1 MTLIQTNRA
10 RLSRRTLLRGLGGV
24 AIALP
29 FLDAMRPPKAHA
41 DAPQAGKRFIV
52 MYTPNG
58 VIADNFWPTAATSE
72 TNFTLGP
79 ILQPLA
85 TYKQDLL
92 LLHGVDMLS
101 SLSGPGDAHQKGTGQ
116 CLTGTELLEG
126 DFIGDGGA
134 SAGWAGGISVDQAI
148 ANHIGAD
155 SRFRSLELGVA
166 VQGSSVKA
174 RINYR
179 DAGQPL
185 PPENSPYAAY
195 ERLFGDSL
203 GDPLAIE
210 RRKARRTM
218 VLDAVADQHR
228 ALDKQLGKEDRE
240 KLENHLLSIDAI
252 RARLD
257 KGTVEFDGMAC
268 RPLELGAPLDVNLV
282 ANMPLIGELQME
294 LLAMAMACD
303 LTRVATLMWTNSTA
317 GHVLSFIDAAIKEGH
332 HTLAHKGDEDTVKN
346 DLNTKISTWYAEQ
359 LAYLIEK
366 LDGVYD
372 VDGNT
377 LFSNSVILWTNEQ
390 NKGNNHSRFTMPY
403 VLAGS
408 AGGYFKTGR
417 YIKYFGEYSYPEE
430 GEAQKKEDDDE
441 EKSGEPPTDIG
452 HNRLLVSLCNS
463 MGIETEEFGDPRFGS
478 GPLDGLT

>member
-1 MTLIQTNRA
+1 MTLIQTNRP
-10 RLSRRTLLRGLGGV
+10 RLSRRTLLRGLGGA

-41 DAPQAGKRFIV
+41 DMPQASKRFIT

-58 VIADNFWPTAATSE
+58 VIGKNFWPTPGNSE
-72 TNFTLGP
+72 TNFTLSP
-79 ILQPLA
+79 ILQPLEA
-85 TYKQDLL
+85 HKQDLL
-92 LLHGVDMLS
+92 ILHGVDMLS

-134 SAGWAGGISVDQAI
+134 SAGWAAGISVDQAI

-155 SRFRSLELGVA
+155 SLFRSLELGVA
-166 VQGSSVKA
+166 VQGSSVKS

-185 PPENSPYAAY
+185 PPENSPYAVY

-203 GDPLAIE
+203 GDPLSIE
-210 RRKARRTM
+210 RRKSRRTM
-218 VLDAVADQHR
+218 VLDAVRDQHK

-240 KLENHLLSIDAI
+240 KLENHLLSIDEI

-257 KGTVEFDGMAC
+257 KGTVEFDGMTC
-268 RPLELGAPLDVNLV
+268 TPLELGTPLDVNLV
-282 ANMPLIGELQME
+282 ANMPVIGRLQMD

-303 LTRVATLMWTNSTA
+303 LTRVATLMWTNSVA
-317 GHVLSFIDAAIKEGH
+317 GHVLSFIDPAIKEGH
-332 HTLAHKGDEDTVKN
+332 HTLAHKGDEDTVKIAQ
-346 DLNTKISTWYAEQ
+346 NTKISTWYATQ
-359 LAYLIEK
+359 LAYLLDK
-366 LDGVYD
+366 LEGIVD

-377 LFSNSVILWTNEQ
+377 VLSNSVVFWTNEQ

-403 VLAGS
+403 VLAGG
-408 AGGYFKTGR
+408 AGGYFNTGR
-417 YIKYFGEYSYPEE
+417 YIKYF
-430 GEAQKKEDDDE
+430 DDSDEDE
-441 EKSGEPPTDIG
+441 ENAGEPPTDIG
-452 HNRLLVSLCNS
+452 HNRLLVSLCNA
-463 MGIETEEFGDPRFGS
+463 MGIETEEFGDPRFGT